1 MKHYSQ
7 LNCVR
12 MLVDIYTRRGK
23 ISSQS
28 TEDGIAKIERMPGIW
43 IRIWTIIPVASPIEV
58 VNVASV
64 VNV

>member
-1 MKHYSQ
+1 
-7 LNCVR
+7 
-12 MLVDIYTRRGK
+12 MLVDIYIQDKISK

-28 TEDGIAKIERMPGIW
+28 TEDAIAKMARMPGRW